1 MESTKEMDVKGKNR
15 FKRELE
21 KFVVT
26 RLKLFPKFPLH
37 FYNYIEFE
45 DFFSSVESRFQLMDD
60 YWGKYQNRYR
70 KSGEELVN
78 FPQLTNHEICH
89 EMFWNAFRGRSKMY
103 IQIQDLRFDD
113 DGVSYKPDKI
123 VDENR
128 IKREG
133 KNEVITLQCSLLTLQ
148 MLDYDIMMFRAMNDT
163 EDEEYR
169 SAAQQHY
176 RPYFFSYVMEITQE
190 KYNKLKELQKNLVGL
205 ERTSLTERDEPSPY
219 VWLACTFNPEINVSY
234 VDFAGYVVQ
243 SASSINKIR
252 ADIHIIEDEKT
263 PIGIVNSI
271 LDGYTLSNSCLK
283 DDNSFIR
290 LIKNELPNNPLSTID
305 VYKIGNGNCV
315 FAQEADS
322 DASFFYDIG
331 FNYRHR
337 PQKIVPGASYS
348 YIDTMKEIYAK
359 NPSFFILSHWDMDHI
374 AGVAAARKEFFDKK
388 WFAPDC
394 YDACTDAKRLA
405 IYLDLKKNLFLA
417 ERHPKND
424 TWPGR
429 MIGQI
434 NIKSA
439 TVPSQILAVYK
450 LYMGKK
456 DKCDSSYP
464 NCEGIVIEYTDTTNE
479 KTVLMMG
486 DVNYASFN
494 EARYTNKD
502 TLFAYTQ
509 IDYLIAPHHG
519 SEHTAFEQIT
529 DYGRIVNKG
538 AMAIICCTNECN
550 ENRPNDSHK
559 EELKKR
565 FDNVYTTE
573 ETQPKNNSIKI
584 VL

>member
-1 MESTKEMDVKGKNR
+1 MESTKEMAEKGKKR
-15 FKRELE
+15 FKWELE
-21 KFVVT
+21 KFIVT
-26 RLKLFPKFPLH
+26 RLRPFPEFI
-37 FYNYIEFE
+37 YMYDYMEFE
-45 DFFSSVESRFQLMDD
+45 DFFPSAESRIQFMDECWERNQ
-60 YWGKYQNRYR
+60 YKYGE
-70 KSGEELVN
+70 SWEELVN
-78 FPQLTNHEICH
+78 SSQLTNHEICH

-113 DGVSYKPDKI
+113 GGGFYKPDKI

-133 KNEVITLQCSLLTLQ
+133 ENETITLQCSLLTLQ

-163 EDEEYR
+163 ADEEYS

-176 RPYFFSYVMEITQE
+176 RPYFFSYVVEITQE
-190 KYNKLKELQKNLVGL
+190 KYDKLKELQKNLLGV
-205 ERTSLTERDEPSPY
+205 ERTLLNEEDEPSPY
-219 VWLACTFNPEINVSY
+219 VWLACTFNPEIDVSY
-234 VDFAGYVVQ
+234 VDFEGYVVQ

-263 PIGIVNSI
+263 PIGVINSI
-271 LDGYTLSNSCLK
+271 LDGYTLNNSCLK
-283 DDNSFIR
+283 DDDCFIR
-290 LIKNELPNNPLSTID
+290 LIKKELRHNPLSTID

-315 FAQEADS
+315 FAQETDS
-322 DASFFYDIG
+322 DVSFFYDIG

-374 AGVAAARKEFFDKK
+374 AGVAAARKDFFDKN

-405 IYLDLKKNLFLA
+405 IYLDLKRHLFLA
-417 ERHPKND
+417 ERRPKKG
-424 TWPGR
+424 TRPGR
-429 MIGQI
+429 LIGQI

-439 TVPSQILAVYK
+439 TVPFQTLAVYK

-464 NCEGIVIEYTDTTNE
+464 NCEGIVIEYMDTTN
-479 KTVLMMG
+479 KKKVLMKG

-494 EARYTNKD
+494 KARSTNKD

-538 AMAIICCTNECN
+538 TMAIICCTNECAD
-550 ENRPNDSHK
+550 NRPNDNHRK
-559 EELKKR
+559 ELEKR
-565 FDNVYTTE
+565 FDDNVYTTE
-573 ETQPKNNSIKI
+573 EAQPKNNSIKI
-584 VL
+584 IL